1 MNIISIAKYRSAH
14 QTQKIDLDKEHA
26 PTRSVPAASE
36 PGGLLEFGD
45 SLESW
50 LLLPS

>member
-14 QTQKIDLDKEHA
+14 QNQKIDLDKEHA

-36 PGGLLEFGD
+36 PGGLQNRHENFQNLKQKMA
-45 SLESW
+45 
-50 LLLPS
+50 